1 MADLTAPPTLA
12 SPLTALT
19 PRTLFQ
25 GRFIQIGGRSY
36 SVSPDGNR
44 FLMLQPTGDA
54 TPPVR
59 LDVITNWFGEFARVA
74 AGR

>member
-1 MADLTAPPTLA
+1 MAVPITVRGGAVDVG
-12 SPLTALT
+12 T

-54 TPPVR
+54 TPLVR
-59 LDVITNWFGEFARVA
+59 LDVITNWFGEVARVA
-74 AGR
+74 AGK